1 MKDRVE
7 YHIAL
12 RLSQSRPAQG
22 NGLWEWTTGAWRAI
36 KWAWIEAAVADG
48 PAVTAK
54 GCDGGI
60 EWCHDA

>member
-1 MKDRVE
+1 M
-7 YHIAL
+7 
-12 RLSQSRPAQG
+12 
-22 NGLWEWTTGAWRAI
+22 EWTTGAWRAT

-60 EWCHDA
+60 AWCHDA